1 MNEPIKIKGHYGTH
15 TVTAT
20 KVSDGIYNLKMVEDF
35 YRCGGF
41 SEDAKGVEGLSFI
54 DPSGGPFIAH
64 GSLASQYH
72 PDLPN
77 IKIKKLESRMDG
89 GLTMHL
95 ESIDDDLDEP
105 LGEACRLDDPEC
117 ESCQ

>member
-1 MNEPIKIKGHYGTH
+1 MNEPIKIKGHNGTH
-15 TVTAT
+15 TVTAI
-20 KVSDGIYNLKMVEDF
+20 KVSDGVYRLMLVENSCRF
-35 YRCGGF
+35 GGF
-41 SEDAKGVEGLSFI
+41 ADGISEGLSFI

-72 PDLPN
+72 ADLPN
-77 IKIKKLESRMDG
+77 LKIKKLDSRMDF

>member
-15 TVTAT
+15 TITAT
-20 KVSDGIYNLKMVEDF
+20 KIADAL
-35 YRCGGF
+35 YRLSPVQDYYRFGGF
-41 SEDAKGVEGLSFI
+41 TDDTKGIKGLSFI

-64 GSLASQYH
+64 GSIAREYH

-77 IKIKKLESRMDG
+77 LKIKRLESRMDG
-89 GLTMHL
+89 GLTMRL

-105 LGEACRLDDPEC
+105 LGEACRLDNPEC

>member
-1 MNEPIKIKGHYGTH
+1 MNEEIKINGHYGTH
-15 TVTAT
+15 TVTAI
-20 KVSDGIYNLKMVEDF
+20 KVSDGV
-35 YRCGGF
+35 YRLMLVDHHCRFGGF
-41 SEDAKGVEGLSFI
+41 AEDPKGVDGLSFI

-64 GSLASQYH
+64 GSIAREYH

-77 IKIKKLESRMDG
+77 LRIKKLESRMDG

-105 LGEACRLDDPEC
+105 LGEACRLNDPEC

>member
-1 MNEPIKIKGHYGTH
+1 MNEPIKINGHYGTH
-15 TVTAT
+15 TVTAV
-20 KVSDGIYNLKMVEDF
+20 KLADALYSLKLVQDS
-35 YRCGGF
+35 YRFGGF
-41 SEDAKGVEGLSFI
+41 TDDTKGIEGLSFI
-54 DPSGGPFIAH
+54 DPSGGPLIAH

-72 PDLPN
+72 TDLPN
-77 IKIKKLESRMDG
+77 LKIKKLESRMDG

>member
-1 MNEPIKIKGHYGTH
+1 MNEPIKINGHYGTH
-15 TVTAT
+15 TVTAI
-20 KVSDGIYNLKMVEDF
+20 KVSDGV
-35 YRCGGF
+35 YRLMLVDHHCRFGGF
-41 SEDAKGVEGLSFI
+41 ADDTKGVEGLSFI

-64 GSLASQYH
+64 GSIAREYH
-72 PDLPN
+72 ADLPN
-77 IKIKKLESRMDG
+77 LKIKKLFHRMDG